1 VKREIPLLITAV
13 IGLFMIL
20 SFFVP
25 HEWVSVPSDFL
36 QQSVIIVLAFSYFL
50 GGANLLR
57 VNFDVIY
64 KRQPGWQY
72 KVVLVLAMLAT
83 VLFGAIEGQ
92 GFLNPGTKSKWIYD
106 NMYSPMQG
114 TMFSLLAFF
123 IASAAFRAFRIRT
136 VEAGLLA
143 IAALIVML
151 GRVPIGNLVTGWL
164 PEPIRL
170 QSVQE
175 WIMNVPQNAAKRAI
189 LIGAA
194 LGVMATGL
202 RVILGHRALLPERR
216 GLSHGLDRGWNAG
229 PPLDVPRHGTAGAGP
244 FSSRSRLPLKVSAAG
259 AELSRRDRRSQ
270 RLHRADVVRL
280 RPGRKPELVPMNKT
294 ASASCCRRTARW
306 W

>member
-202 RVILGHRALLPERR
+202 RVILGIERSY
-216 GLSHGLDRGWNAG
+216 LSGED
-229 PPLDVPRHGTAGAGP
+229 
-244 FSSRSRLPLKVSAAG
+244 
-259 AELSRRDRRSQ
+259 
-270 RLHRADVVRL
+270 
-280 RPGRKPELVPMNKT
+280 
-294 ASASCCRRTARW
+294 
-306 W
+306 